1 MPMQIEFT
9 GRNFDITE
17 ELRERIS
24 ERLHHAARELADV
37 AGAHVILS
45 VEKYR
50 HEAEVVVRRKRGRLT
65 GQASARDMQQAIHK
79 AVERIESQLGR
90 KRDKMLARKRR
101 GTAAKAEVVPLPVAP
116 ASARAAREGRLPR
129 VVEERPD
136 RVKPMALDEAILL
149 LEDARRPFVAYRSA
163 GSDRLAIVYRRADG
177 NFGTIELKD

>member
-1 MPMQIEFT
+1 MPMQIDFT
-9 GRNFDITE
+9 GRNFEITSGLKE
-17 ELRERIS
+17 HVS

-37 AGAHVILS
+37 TGAHVILT

-65 GQASARDMQQAIHK
+65 GQASARDMHQAIQK
-79 AVERIESQLGR
+79 AVERIESQHGR
-90 KRDKMLARKRR
+90 TRDKLRARKRR
-101 GTAAKAEVVPLPVAP
+101 GTAAKAEVLPLPEPP
-116 ASARAAREGRLPR
+116 AATRGREARLPR

-163 GSDRLAIVYRRADG
+163 MSDRLAIVYRRADG
-177 NFGTIELKD
+177 NFGTVELKD